1 MIDLG
6 KVIGYSK
13 DCLQSRSLMRAV
25 ILDLYPG
32 QTREMNVLLDV
43 YESGVPREIRSAG
56 AITDS
61 QYAAYVQRIVNDYGL
76 QEKYVM
82 EGLDA
87 WIDQCICAGTAAKIR
102 KPIISNQNH
111 SNAANAFQPQPIRHE
126 PIGAQSVKDVS
137 GSSMDFEVQ
146 PYSKDASKI
155 LIMKFKGFDEKE
167 LVVPSSI
174 DGKSVIGVGK
184 EAYKDCKTVEKL
196 IIAEGIEFIENA
208 SFAGCINL
216 KEIILPSTLNRIGS
230 IKDETSNR
238 YGLYG
243 LGLFGGSNGA
253 FSGTAIK
260 SIILPTKLSYLG
272 EQTFS
277 SCRLLESINL
287 PNGIKKIYDS
297 TFQGCNLLKNVQLP
311 DNLEEI
317 GDSAF
322 GGCGF
327 SKLAI
332 PVKVKKIGQYS
343 FSSCESLTDIQLNE
357 GILEIGRAAFQN
369 CKHLTKIVIPSTV
382 KTLGEDMFNITGWY
396 QPSDRRRNG
405 HSTSSRNTNLTI
417 YCYAGSAAI
426 EYARKAGYPIEN
438 AAKLNS

>member
-1 MIDLG
+1 MIELS

-13 DCLQSRSLMRAV
+13 DCLQCRSLMRAV

-56 AITDS
+56 TISDS

-87 WIDQCICAGTAAKIR
+87 WIDQCISVGTAAKIH
-102 KPIISNQNH
+102 KPINTYHNNSNG
-111 SNAANAFQPQPIRHE
+111 SNGVNSQPIKHE

-146 PYSKDASKI
+146 QYTKDASKI
-155 LIMKFKGFDEKE
+155 VIVKFKGFDEKE

-174 DGKSVIGVGK
+174 DGKIVIGVGK

-196 IIAEGIEFIENA
+196 VIAEGIEFIENA
-208 SFAGCINL
+208 SFAGCVNL
-216 KEIILPSTLNRIGS
+216 KEVVLPSTLSRIGT

-243 LGLFGGSNGA
+243 LGLFGDSNGA
-253 FSGTAIK
+253 FAGTAIK
-260 SIILPTKLSYLG
+260 NIILPAKLSYLG

-277 SCRLLESINL
+277 ACRSLESINL
-287 PNGIKKIYDS
+287 PNGIKKIYNA

-317 GDSAF
+317 GESAF

-327 SKLAI
+327 SKIALPI
-332 PVKVKKIGQYS
+332 KVKKIGQYA
-343 FSSCESLTDIQLNE
+343 FSSCENLKDIQLNE

-369 CKHLTKIVIPSTV
+369 CKSMTKIVIPSTV

-405 HSTSSRNTNLTI
+405 HSTSSRNSNLTI